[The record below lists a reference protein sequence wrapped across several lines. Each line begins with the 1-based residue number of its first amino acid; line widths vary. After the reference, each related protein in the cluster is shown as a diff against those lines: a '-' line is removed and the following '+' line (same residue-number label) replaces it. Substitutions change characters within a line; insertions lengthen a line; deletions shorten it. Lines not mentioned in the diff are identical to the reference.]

1 MSKVALLIIDMQ
13 KGLQEEVTCKAAF
26 DQAVMYINEISR
38 FFREKELPVVIV
50 QDLEVGGAGSDSFE
64 CVENLL
70 VADSDYRIQKKFNN
84 AFWETELDELLKG
97 EDVDAVVTASIRSR
111 VFDLMDAVAAGQ
123 SEQALQ
129 MLDDML
135 YKREPEQK
143 IFYMISKQ
151 TGKLY
156 QLKNMQ
162 KGLMIDVKASRLDM
176 NPYAL
181 SKMEKLAQRFSAVAL
196 GRFVEKCMEMDL
208 AVKKGQIKMRLALE
222 LLITS
227 LGK

>member
-97 EDVDAVVTASIRSR
+97 EDVDAVVISG
-111 VFDLMDAVAAGQ
+111 FAAEHCVLFSYNGALERGYNAFLLQ
-123 SEQALQ
+123 KGIAGYSEKEIDNIQLLRGVISYQALE
-129 MLDDML
+129 
-135 YKREPEQK
+135 YF
-143 IFYMISKQ
+143 I
-151 TGKLY
+151 
-156 QLKNMQ
+156 
-162 KGLMIDVKASRLDM
+162 
-176 NPYAL
+176 
-181 SKMEKLAQRFSAVAL
+181 
-196 GRFVEKCMEMDL
+196 GR
-208 AVKKGQIKMRLALE
+208 
-222 LLITS
+222 
-227 LGK
+227 